1 MMFDERD
8 LPAED
13 AEAAEAYEDAEA
25 EQLDLGAD
33 DERLPWLEGDDD
45 DQEPGVDTARIAAF
59 GVIGLLVIALIVG
72 GIWWASRGH
81 LGGGPKPDGSTIAAA
96 PGPYKAKPANPGG
109 KTFVGTGDESFAV
122 AEGKSR
128 EGVLAT
134 DTAPKPSVDAATV
147 ANTKPTGAPAA
158 TKPSA
163 APEVAGVGV
172 QVGAYSNRATAESGW
187 SKLAT
192 QLPALQGVKHRVV
205 EGQAD
210 IGTVYRLQAVTANL
224 AEANALCSKLKATGG
239 ACQVKP

>member
-1 MMFDERD
+1 MVFDERD
-8 LPAED
+8 LPAD
-13 AEAAEAYEDAEA
+13 NAEAAEAYEGAEA

-45 DQEPGVDTARIAAF
+45 VQEAGVDTARIAAF
-59 GVIGLLVIALIVG
+59 GVIGLLVIVLVVG
-72 GIWWASRGH
+72 GIWWATHGR

-96 PGPYKAKPANPGG
+96 PGPYKTKPVNPGG

-122 AEGKSR
+122 AEGQSR

-134 DTAPKPSVDAATV
+134 DTAPKPSIDAATV
-147 ANTKPTGAPAA
+147 ANTKPTA
-158 TKPSA
+158 TPTAKPVA
-163 APEVAGVGV
+163 EPEVAGVGV
-172 QVGAYSNRATAESGW
+172 QVGAYSNRATAEAGW
-187 SKLAT
+187 SKLLT

-210 IGTVYRLQAVTANL
+210 IGTVYRLQAVAATL
-224 AEANALCSKLKATGG
+224 AEANSLCSKLKATGG